1 LQGKGAEVMSEKIDI
16 ILSGVGGQGVLS
28 VGAIVSMAAMREGY
42 KVRQS
47 EVHGM
52 AQRGGA
58 VLAHLRISSGVIE
71 SDLIPRGGA
80 DVVLSMEPL
89 ESLRYVNFLRPDGV
103 LITASEPVENITDYP
118 PLDEIHRMIKAQSSS
133 RLIESKTLAKDAGS
147 QRSVNMV
154 LVGALSPYLPFKSE
168 AVESAIKDKFT
179 SKGEDVVQTNL
190 KAFRLGRE
198 KGGIK

>member
-1 LQGKGAEVMSEKIDI
+1 MSDKIDI

-28 VGAIVSMAAMREGY
+28 VGAIVSMAAMKEGY
-42 KVRQS
+42 NVRQS

-118 PLDEIHRMIKAQSSS
+118 LLDDIHRMIKAQSSS

-147 QRSVNMV
+147 QRAVNMV
-154 LVGALSPYLPFKSE
+154 LVGALSPYLPFKPE
-168 AVESAIKDKFT
+168 AIESAIKDKFT

-198 KGGIK
+198 TGGMK

>member
-1 LQGKGAEVMSEKIDI
+1 MSEKIDI

>member
-1 LQGKGAEVMSEKIDI
+1 MSEKIDI

-198 KGGIK
+198 TGGIK

>member
-1 LQGKGAEVMSEKIDI
+1 MSEKIDI

-28 VGAIVSMAAMREGY
+28 VGAIVSMAAMKEGF

-58 VLAHLRISSGVIE
+58 VLAHLRISTDVIE

-89 ESLRYVNFLRPDGV
+89 ESLRYVNFLKPDGV
-103 LITASEPVENITDYP
+103 LITASEPVENISDYP
-118 PLDEIHRMIKAQSSS
+118 DPEKLYRMIKGLSSS
-133 RLIESKTLAKDAGS
+133 RLIETKALAKEAGS
-147 QRSVNMV
+147 QRAVNMV
-154 LVGALSPYLPFKSE
+154 LVGALSPYLPFKPE
-168 AVESAIKDKFT
+168 AVETAIKEKFT
-179 SKGEDVVQTNL
+179 SKGEDVVAVNL
-190 KAFRLGRE
+190 EAFRLGKE
-198 KGGIK
+198 NGGMK